1 MNRFLLGITLVLS
14 FILSACGAEED
25 HNSHSM
31 SDDEVPEMLMV
42 ELTVPEKVVT
52 GEEVE
57 FIAKVTQGEE
67 IVEDANEVKFEVLNK
82 STGEKEMIDGS
93 LNKDKNYSTSYSFE
107 EAGMYDITSHVT
119 ARNMHT
125 MPTKTIEVTG
135 EEVANASTEANA
147 TTETNSHSE
156 ATGHHGPGAT
166 IEFEDGTATVGEAV
180 ELTATISMSESP
192 LEGARVQYEIV
203 RNDADY
209 HHWVE
214 ASENEPGK
222 YQVEFTFTESGTY
235 EVQVHVTKGDDIHD
249 HVVKTYIVK

>member
-1 MNRFLLGITLVLS
+1 MKRFLLGITLVLS
-14 FILSACGAEED
+14 VILSACGAEED
-25 HNSHSM
+25 HNNHSM

-42 ELTVPEKVVT
+42 ELTVPEKGVT
-52 GEEVE
+52 GEKVE

-82 STGEKEMIDGS
+82 STGEKEMIDGT
-93 LNKDKNYSTSYSFE
+93 LNKDKNYSISYRFE
-107 EAGMYDITSHVT
+107 QAGVYDITSHVT

-135 EEVANASTEANA
+135 EEVASATTEANSS
-147 TTETNSHSE
+147 TETSHSKD
-156 ATGHHGPGAT
+156 AGHHGHGAT
-166 IEFEDGTATVGEAV
+166 IEFEDGSAKVGEAV
-180 ELTATISMSESP
+180 ELTATVSMSESP

-249 HVVKTYIVK
+249 HVVKTYSVK

>member
-1 MNRFLLGITLVLS
+1 MKRFSIGITLVLS
-14 FILSACGAEED
+14 VLLSACGAEKD
-25 HNSHSM
+25 DNNHSM
-31 SDDEVPEMLMV
+31 SDDNVPEMLMV
-42 ELTVPEKVVT
+42 ELTIPEKAVT

-57 FIAKVTQGEE
+57 FIAKLTQGEE
-67 IVEDANEVKFEVLNK
+67 IVENANEVKFEVLNK
-82 STGEKEMIDGS
+82 STGEKEMIVGT
-93 LNKDKNYSTSYSFE
+93 LNKDKKYSTSYRFE
-107 EAGMYDITSHVT
+107 QAGVYDITSHVT

-135 EEVANASTEANA
+135 EELVNI
-147 TTETNSHSE
+147 TTETTSNSE
-156 ATGHHGPGAT
+156 ATGQQGPGAT

-180 ELTATISMSESP
+180 KLTANISISESP
-192 LEGARVQYEIV
+192 LEDARVQYEIV

-249 HVVKTYIVK
+249 HVEKTYIVK

>member
-1 MNRFLLGITLVLS
+1 MTITLS
-14 FILSACGAEED
+14 IILGACGAEED
-25 HNSHSM
+25 HNNHAM
-31 SDDEVPEMLMV
+31 SDEVPEMLMV
-42 ELTVPEKVVT
+42 ELTVPETGVT

-57 FIAKVTQGEE
+57 FIAEVTQGDE

-82 STGEKEMIDGS
+82 ATGEKEMIDGT
-93 LNKDKNYSTSYSFE
+93 LNKDKHYSTSYRFE
-107 EAGMYDITSHVT
+107 QAGLYDITSHVT

-125 MPTKTIEVTG
+125 MPTKIIEVTG
-135 EEVANASTEANA
+135 EEVESA
-147 TTETNSHSE
+147 TTETTTHSE
-156 ATGHHGPGAT
+156 VTEHHGHGAT
-166 IEFEDGTATVGEAV
+166 IEFENGSATVGEAV

-214 ASENEPGK
+214 ASENEPGQ

-235 EVQVHVTKGDDIHD
+235 EIQVHVTKGDDIHD
-249 HVVKTYIVK
+249 HVVKTYTVK

>member
-1 MNRFLLGITLVLS
+1 MKRVLLGITLVFS
-14 FILSACGAEED
+14 VILSACGAEES
-25 HNSHSM
+25 HNNHPM
-31 SDDEVPEMLMV
+31 SDDEVPEMLLV
-42 ELTVPEKVVT
+42 ELTVPEKGVT

-57 FIAKVTQGEE
+57 FIAKVTQDEE

-82 STGEKEMIDGS
+82 STGEKEMIDGK
-93 LNKDKNYSTSYSFE
+93 LNKDKNYSSSYRFE
-107 EAGMYDITSHVT
+107 QAGEYDITSHVT

-135 EEVANASTEANA
+135 EEVANTTTKANSTTK
-147 TTETNSHSE
+147 TTSHGE
-156 ATGHHGPGAT
+156 VAGHHGHGAT
-166 IEFEDGTATVGEAV
+166 IEFEDGSAKVGETV

>member
-1 MNRFLLGITLVLS
+1 MNRFSLGITLVLS
-14 FILSACGAEED
+14 VILSACGAEDD
-25 HNSHSM
+25 HNNHSM
-31 SDDEVPEMLMV
+31 SDDDEVPEMLMV
-42 ELTVPEKVVT
+42 KLTVPEKGVT

-82 STGEKEMIDGS
+82 STGEKEMIDGT
-93 LNKDKNYSTSYSFE
+93 LNKDKNYSISYSFE
-107 EAGMYDITSHVT
+107 EAGVYDITSHVT

-135 EEVANASTEANA
+135 EEVANT
-147 TTETNSHSE
+147 TTETTSHSE

-166 IEFEDGTATVGEAV
+166 IEFEVGTATVGEAV
-180 ELTATISMSESP
+180 ELTANISMSESP